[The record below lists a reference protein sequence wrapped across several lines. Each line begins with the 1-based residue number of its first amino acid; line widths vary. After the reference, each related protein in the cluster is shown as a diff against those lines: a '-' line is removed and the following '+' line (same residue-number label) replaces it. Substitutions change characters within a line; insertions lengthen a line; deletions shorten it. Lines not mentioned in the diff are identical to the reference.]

1 MSYRRVILSSRFLLV
16 VHCLYV
22 NKVFDINCALL
33 DFFCVITHHFCMVVW
48 KLFCIYSTRKYTK
61 PTLIQNVCAILIL
74 YHNQCHIC
82 MDDFATCIHHLGD
95 LDSKFWNLWWSF
107 HFLFFVLIQIV
118 GISAK
123 LDLWKNILFMSIFYL
138 EEGIL
143 LVINNLTLFTKEKE
157 THYLF
162 PQCFS
167 LLSVQLSMQL
177 QDT

>member
-1 MSYRRVILSSRFLLV
+1 MLTKYLILI
-16 VHCLYV
+16 VHSL
-22 NKVFDINCALL
+22 I
-33 DFFCVITHHFCMVVW
+33 FFCVITHHFCMVVW

-162 PQCFS
+162 PQCFW